1 VEVDLGLFVVN
12 PSIRV
17 SPYCYSIFR
26 VESYSSCEYECVYC
40 FGRWY
45 RKGEQG
51 ERWHDVLWSFKRL
64 LRLLK
69 NANLKSIPFRLSTLV
84 DPFQPREEKLRI
96 SMKIMKLCLKY
107 DVPLII
113 NTKSTM
119 LLSSEYL
126 AILRCL
132 NAEGLVIAQISIST
146 ASRGLAQSL
155 EPKAPAPEARF
166 DVARKLS
173 EEGIPVVIRFQPFIP
188 GISDHEIE
196 GIIEKAYSSG
206 VKHVI
211 VESLRDEAERLGF
224 YRGLAYDQTI
234 YEHMNE
240 WEPYSS
246 AEEPRVLRPSEQ
258 WRRSVYLRV
267 KKFCDKY
274 GIKFATCKEGLYDY
288 HTADDCC
295 GMYMLNGE
303 KYVLRPT
310 LFEAWK
316 YYKRRGYVP
325 KFDELVKELPNTYLS
340 GDAVGRYPK
349 PLRKKMASHEKIL
362 IKVLNERVVNL
373 NPVNCYDPTL
383 NDLSLHNNLKL

>member
-1 VEVDLGLFVVN
+1 MDLGSFVVN

-26 VESYSSCEYECVYC
+26 VESYPSCDYECVYC

-45 RKGEQG
+45 RKSEQS
-51 ERWHDVLWSFKRL
+51 ESWRVVWSFKRL

-69 NANLKSIPFRLSTLV
+69 NANLKSLPFRLSTLV
-84 DPFQPREEKLRI
+84 DPFQPREERLRI

-132 NAEGLVIAQISIST
+132 NAKGLVVTQISIST
-146 ASRGLAQSL
+146 SSRDLARVL

-173 EEGIPVVIRFQPFIP
+173 EEGVPVVIRLQPLIP
-188 GISDHEIE
+188 GISDYEIE
-196 GIIEKAYSSG
+196 EIIEEAYSSG
-206 VKHVI
+206 VKHVV
-211 VESLRDEAERLGF
+211 VESLRDEAERLSF
-224 YRGLAYDQTI
+224 YRDLAYDRAM
-234 YEHMNE
+234 YDRRDE

-246 AEEPRVLRPSEQ
+246 TEEPRVLRPSEQ
-258 WRRSVYLRV
+258 WRRSIYLRV
-267 KKFCDKY
+267 RELCDKY

-295 GMYMLNGE
+295 GIYLLNRE
-303 KYVLRPT
+303 NYVLRPT
-310 LFEAWK
+310 LFEAWRH
-316 YYKRRGYVP
+316 YKKKGYVP
-325 KFDELVKELPNTYLS
+325 RFDELVKELPNTYLF
-340 GDAVGRYPK
+340 GDAVKRYPK
-349 PLRKKMASHEKIL
+349 PLRKKIASHEKIL
-362 IKVLNERVVNL
+362 SKVLSEKGNEFGPR
-373 NPVNCYDPTL
+373 
-383 NDLSLHNNLKL
+383 